1 MPNCQKC
8 GQHWSWLQTLKVNFK
23 FDGMECQNCCEKQ
36 YVTSKSK
43 KKLNRISYLPVILIL
58 LLLFDLSLQITIG
71 IIIAVS
77 ILLIGLYPFLI
88 KLTSEDEGVF

>member
-8 GQHWSWLQTLKVNFK
+8 GQQWSWSQTLKVNFK
-23 FDGMECQNCCEKQ
+23 LDGMECPNCGEKQ

-43 KKLNRISYLPVILIL
+43 KKLNRISYLPAMLII

-71 IIIAVS
+71 FIIVGC
-77 ILLIGLYPFLI
+77 ILMIGFYPFLI
-88 KLTSEDEGVF
+88 ELTSEDEGAF